1 MNKQEGN
8 SMNTI
13 ADLTKKV
20 DKQTGMIDF
29 LKDVR
34 QDIKYE
40 CIDRAD
46 IKINLIYEL
55 FTAGQINLTEDEEN
69 FMYVL
74 IDEISTAKYGN

>member
-1 MNKQEGN
+1 MVL
-8 SMNTI
+8 
-13 ADLTKKV
+13 ADYTKTANEQK
-20 DKQTGMIDF
+20 MIDF

-55 FTAGQINLTEDEEN
+55 FTAGQIELTEDEEN

>member
-1 MNKQEGN
+1 M
-8 SMNTI
+8 ML
-13 ADLTKKV
+13 ADYTKTVNEQRKMV
-20 DKQTGMIDF
+20 DF

-46 IKINLIYEL
+46 TKINLIYEL
-55 FTAGQINLTEDEEN
+55 FIAGQIKLTEDEEN